1 MRPFAQFSGRREG
14 PVTLG
19 VDDRRADFHI
29 IDNNVYRCAHF
40 PRTVEGWTG
49 VVRGAV
55 AGEGSRSRADIVYY
69 RGNHRGRRPGGI
81 HRKGEHWRVGGDVSD
96 IIAGVNAQVIRPV
109 SQYRIRRKGPV
120 AAAVDRGGANLHA
133 VIQHVNDGT
142 RLAGAAEG
150 WRGVIG
156 HLPGGKRAGCA
167 SRGVVADRNDRR
179 HLWRSQIDFD
189 APGVGRLADVALRIR
204 RSDSKVMRPFAEGGF
219 RSKCPGTGAVCC
231 HRTNLRSAIKN
242 GDDAVRLGA
251 TGQGWRSVVG
261 WITAWD
267 RRCRIACVIRHAG
280 NHRRGRDG
288 VDNDGDPGRR
298 GALIACRVGG
308 GHGQGMA
315 AVVQRR
321 RRVAPG
327 AGRTDNNGAQRV
339 AVIVHRNGV
348 PGRACSG
355 QGRTVV
361 VGALPVSDW
370 ADDRAYVIGHRTDGW
385 CGRIGE
391 VDGDGRDRRLPAGR
405 AGAGIRGGDGE
416 GVWAFRERQQRRVA
430 PVAVCIRNNFGQRN
444 QRPIQINGDDATRIG
459 GAGKGRRGVIGG
471 FIFHIAS
478 DGIGII
484 VDCRNHRHRWQ
495 NKRGVRYVKGGC
507 RACITCGV
515 RGEQRQRRGI
525 QLGRGEGDGEG
536 ASRRDPGPD
545 DIAAGVTHRHRG
557 SVICRTGQRRALCGN
572 GDIGWRCRKQ
582 RIHRHAEIA
591 GAGGGIPRRV
601 TCGNREGMRPF
612 RKRGVGCPG
621 PCPVRLNHHDHRR
634 RRAINRNGY
643 ARTRLAN
650 PGEGWGTVAGVKHA
664 VSQLAVRDGVNLR
677 HGRCLRIDRHAK
689 DRADRAQVTR
699 VVHRGDGDIQRTI
712 GLCWQG
718 V

>member
-19 VDDRRADFHI
+19 VDDRRANFHI

-40 PRTVEGWTG
+40 PRTVECWTG

-109 SQYRIRRKGPV
+109 RQYRIRRKGPV

-150 WRGVIG
+150 WRGIIG

-167 SRGVVADRNDRR
+167 SRGIVADRNDRR

-261 WITAWD
+261 WIAAWD
-267 RRCRIACVIRHAG
+267 RRCRIPCVIRHAG
-280 NHRRGRDG
+280 NYRRGGNG
-288 VDNDGDPGRR
+288 VDHNGDPGRR

-308 GHGQGMA
+308 GHGQGVA

-370 ADDRAYVIGHRTDGW
+370 AGDRAYVIGHRTDGW

-416 GVWAFRERQQRRVA
+416 GVWAFGERQ
-430 PVAVCIRNNFGQRN
+430 
-444 QRPIQINGDDATRIG
+444 
-459 GAGKGRRGVIGG
+459 
-471 FIFHIAS
+471 
-478 DGIGII
+478 
-484 VDCRNHRHRWQ
+484 
-495 NKRGVRYVKGGC
+495 
-507 RACITCGV
+507 
-515 RGEQRQRRGI
+515 
-525 QLGRGEGDGEG
+525 
-536 ASRRDPGPD
+536 
-545 DIAAGVTHRHRG
+545 
-557 SVICRTGQRRALCGN
+557 
-572 GDIGWRCRKQ
+572 
-582 RIHRHAEIA
+582 
-591 GAGGGIPRRV
+591 
-601 TCGNREGMRPF
+601 
-612 RKRGVGCPG
+612 
-621 PCPVRLNHHDHRR
+621 
-634 RRAINRNGY
+634 
-643 ARTRLAN
+643 
-650 PGEGWGTVAGVKHA
+650 
-664 VSQLAVRDGVNLR
+664 
-677 HGRCLRIDRHAK
+677 
-689 DRADRAQVTR
+689 
-699 VVHRGDGDIQRTI
+699 
-712 GLCWQG
+712 
-718 V
+718 